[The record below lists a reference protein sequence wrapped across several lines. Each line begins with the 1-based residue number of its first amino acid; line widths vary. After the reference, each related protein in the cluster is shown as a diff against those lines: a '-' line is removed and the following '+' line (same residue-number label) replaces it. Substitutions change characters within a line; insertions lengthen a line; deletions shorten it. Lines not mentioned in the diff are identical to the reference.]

1 MIVYLLFLE
10 ILMIVQKFSMTA
22 ALLCIALAVS
32 IVLGAPK
39 KEKTNLSIDG
49 KWAVTFF
56 GRQQT
61 VHKSDKGIGIS
72 VSHNTSIKIDGDIIK
87 INSDDEVANF
97 KIISLEIDKQGKGI
111 IDIQEASDEQSPIL
125 LGRLSLEGNRLILRI
140 SDKNKRPE
148 DLRLSVGES
157 GWLYSATRKS
167 D

>member
-1 MIVYLLFLE
+1 M
-10 ILMIVQKFSMTA
+10 
-22 ALLCIALAVS
+22 
-32 IVLGAPK
+32 
-39 KEKTNLSIDG
+39 
-49 KWAVTFF
+49 
-56 GRQQT
+56 
-61 VHKSDKGIGIS
+61 
-72 VSHNTSIKIDGDIIK
+72 IKIS
-87 INSDDEVANF
+87 SDDEVANF

-148 DLRLSVGES
+148 DLRLIVGES